1 MQEIFHV
8 TRYEFINPFYFMF
21 NMWNTVM
28 TDSKAMYWVW
38 AKATNKLKFLDGL
51 FAMQSQWPT
60 PTIFLSINT

>member
-21 NMWNTVM
+21 DMLNRVM
-28 TDSKAMYWVW
+28 TNTKAAHCVW

-60 PTIFLSINT
+60 QTICLSINL